1 MKKLIEEY
9 ESEFA
14 RFKEKFPISRVGNG
28 ASQQVP
34 TTQWCRL
41 DIENV
46 RRFRGGQSLDLSE
59 DFTLLYAPNGVGKST
74 VTECLELL
82 KSGNVSR
89 SALSAVSREF
99 NLEKDL
105 PSHGIDIADV
115 SITLISDSDNDDANA
130 KFDFSSENET
140 IHPLPVTIVSRNT
153 IRDTVTSKDKD
164 RFAQFLAIAQVPGL
178 VEHYDDLGT
187 RFESIKRTYNEFK
200 KTVVEFQSNLEPLG
214 LQLSDVDVAS
224 LNPDIEERRNHLNS
238 IKSESDSQA
247 QLAEKMSSL
256 AMRVS
261 SLGYVSKPETV
272 ARPENPL
279 DSGFPIEVL
288 DEVLN
293 SVSLGE
299 KCPVCRETTLDH
311 SHVAR
316 LQQLIE
322 ENKSFLMA
330 DRAYREFKAA
340 ENRYQ
345 DFVNSVKEFN
355 RDVQEV
361 FEQGEDFGKQI
372 LDLVHRLSDFQIE
385 SSADFKTL
393 AGKAATLLECQSNH
407 CASEAQRLNE
417 AASRIAEADEIKL
430 KAIWSS
436 LGRDDR
442 EREHKLESFKAA
454 ASVGE
459 RLKQLEVEKK
469 DHFSGILSTRLEPI
483 REDIVGWWN
492 LLRPVETDFD
502 LSIDFSAETKTP
514 KVRFQCTPVVYDG
527 KRQKPKNAIAVMSD
541 SQLDVLSLAVT
552 IASHC
557 ADYPD
562 GLLWLDDPTDMF
574 DEMTQTNFC
583 KEVLPRLVESGN
595 KVVLATHSKRI
606 VEAVWDAVAEKRSMH
621 DSSQS
626 TVKSFGDSIQQVNI
640 EAIDGPQGEKGCS
653 RFAPFDV
660 NGIRNDVEQTIKE
673 VKASQSQW
681 NVGQRL
687 RIANQVRR
695 YAEAI
700 LASLSDV
707 IAQVL
712 SDGPYGSSFSFAH
725 GSATLSS
732 YEQCVKAE
740 VKKLRAVHDQT
751 EPQSSLRKL
760 LGNIINKIELG
771 LDDIDS
777 AVLNSGSHASAV
789 IPTLD
794 EIEKIKNGMEHK
806 LWSAPRRRN
815 NFEAPS
821 IFLSLVEGGEMHA
834 KFREAVNAAGLK

>member
-1 MKKLIEEY
+1 MESLIETY

-14 RFKEKFPISRVGNG
+14 QFKEKFPISRVGTG

-82 KSGNVSR
+82 KSGDVSR

-105 PSHGIDIADV
+105 PSHGIGIADV
-115 SITLISDSDNDDANA
+115 SIALVSDSDNGDVNA
-130 KFDFSSENET
+130 KFDFNSDNELFRT
-140 IHPLPVTIVSRNT
+140 LPVTIVSRNT

-178 VEHYDDLGT
+178 VEHYDDLGM

-200 KTVVEFQSNLEPLG
+200 KTVVEFQSNLESLG
-214 LQLSDVDVAS
+214 LQLKDVDVAS

-238 IKSESDSQA
+238 IKSESNSQV
-247 QLAEKMSSL
+247 QLAETMSSL
-256 AMRVS
+256 AMRIS
-261 SLGYVSKPETV
+261 SLEYVSKPETV

-288 DEVLN
+288 DEVLK

-311 SHVAR
+311 SHFAR
-316 LQQLIE
+316 FQQVIE
-322 ENKSFLMA
+322 ENKSFLIA

-345 DFVNSVKEFN
+345 DFVMSVKN
-355 RDVQEV
+355 VSRDVQEV
-361 FEQGEDFGKQI
+361 FEQGEDSDEQI
-372 LDLVHRLSDFQIE
+372 LGLVNRLSELQFD
-385 SSADFKTL
+385 SSADFETL
-393 AGKAATLLECQSNH
+393 AGKAAALLECRSKN

-417 AASRIAEADEIKL
+417 AASRIAAADEIKL
-430 KAIWSS
+430 KAIWST
-436 LGRDDR
+436 LGRDDN
-442 EREHKLESFKAA
+442 EREQKLESFKAA
-454 ASVGE
+454 DTVQE
-459 RLKQLEVEKK
+459 RLKRLEVEKK
-469 DHFSGILSTRLEPI
+469 DYFSEILSTRLEPI
-483 REDIVGWWN
+483 REDIIGWWN

-514 KVRFQCTPVVYDG
+514 KVRFQCTPVVHDG
-527 KRQKPKNAIAVMSD
+527 KKVKPKNAIAIMSD

-557 ADYPD
+557 ADYPG

-583 KEVLPRLVESGN
+583 KEVLPCLVESGN

-606 VEAVWDAVAEKRSMH
+606 VETVWDVVAERRLMPDGAESKG
-621 DSSQS
+621 
-626 TVKSFGDSIQQVNI
+626 KSFGDSILQVNI
-640 EAIDGPQGEKGCS
+640 EAADGPQGEKGCS

-660 NGIRNDVEQTIKE
+660 NGIKADVEQAIKE
-673 VKASQSQW
+673 VKTSQAQW

-687 RIANQVRR
+687 RIANQIRR

-712 SDGPYGSSFSFAH
+712 ADGPYGSSFSLTKNK
-725 GSATLSS
+725 ATLHT
-732 YEQCVKAE
+732 YEQCVKSE
-740 VKKLRAVHDQT
+740 VNKLRSVYNQT
-751 EPQSSLRKL
+751 DAQSSLGKL
-760 LGNIINKIELG
+760 LGNIITKIELG
-771 LDDIDS
+771 LNDLNY

-794 EIEKIKNGMEHK
+794 ELEKIKKGMEKK
-806 LWSAPRRRN
+806 LWPAPRKVN
-815 NFEAPS
+815 NFEAPGFF
-821 IFLSLVEGGEMHA
+821 ISLVEGGEMHA
-834 KFREAVNAAGLK
+834 RFREAVSVADIK